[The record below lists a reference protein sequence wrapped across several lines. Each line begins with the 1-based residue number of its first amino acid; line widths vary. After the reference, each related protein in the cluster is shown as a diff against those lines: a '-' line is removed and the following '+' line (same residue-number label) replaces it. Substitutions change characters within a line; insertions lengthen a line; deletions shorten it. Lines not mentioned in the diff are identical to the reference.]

1 MYQCNFRFQCLTVS
15 EQFKFVQL
23 TLVIASGYKQY
34 LSSVKI
40 KKVKIKYIT
49 SFQLCQ
55 LVFDAMKAQTT
66 ICMLHEHFPMLKQDA
81 VQSNCINVQGTTLMP
96 G

>member
-1 MYQCNFRFQCLTVS
+1 MYQCNLRFQCLTVC

-34 LSSVKI
+34 LLSVK
-40 KKVKIKYIT
+40 KKVKTKYIT
-49 SFQLCQ
+49 SFKLCQ

-66 ICMLHEHFPMLKQDA
+66 ICMIHEHFPMLKQDA
-81 VQSNCINVQGTTLMP
+81 VQSNCINVQGTTVMP